1 MSLHVAL
8 FVTTLALLLVH
19 ELDAMR
25 CHEWRIFPVL
35 EKMGDRPAMLWF
47 VWLHVPLIW
56 LILWFGAGAI
66 TAGGNGF
73 SLTMCIFAVLH
84 ALVHWLYE
92 RHPACE
98 FRNPLSRSIIWSCA
112 AAGALGIAARFA
124 GV

>member
-1 MSLHVAL
+1 MAPSHA
-8 FVTTLALLLVH
+8 TGAGGTSPPASASSAIGQDTIAARMAPRIGLALVFL
-19 ELDAMR
+19 
-25 CHEWRIFPVL
+25 PVL
-35 EKMGDRPAMLWF
+35 LLIAY
-47 VWLHVPLIW
+47 PLIW

-66 TAGGNGF
+66 AAGGNGF
-73 SLTMCIFAVLH
+73 SLAMCIFAVLH

-124 GV
+124 DI